1 MTKVLWLSRHIM
13 SAEQVADLKRIYG
26 KAIVENRADMTVSSW
41 RDVVDAGA
49 DCDILAAGLPPAI
62 LADLTNPRN
71 NSKPVIRAKANRVAT
86 GKTIVNPATGKEEAE
101 YCFQH
106 AGLEH
111 VIKGELV
118 SNQLLAFIK
127 SDRYYFGVSICFF
140 V

>member
-26 KAIVENRADMTVSSW
+26 NDIVVKSADMTVSSW

-49 DCDILAAGLPPAI
+49 DCDILAVVLPPAI

-86 GKTIVNPATGKEEAE
+86 GKTIINPATGKEEAE
-101 YCFQH
+101 YSFQH
-106 AGLEH
+106 AGWEQVLKIE
-111 VIKGELV
+111 VVTK
-118 SNQLLAFIK
+118 QL
-127 SDRYYFGVSICFF
+127 
-140 V
+140 